1 MSQSGG
7 EEALIYNCEGVYVAY
22 YRWREN
28 FLPFLLLTCSQGQYQ
43 VLCRS
48 CCWLES
54 KDIIATQRS
63 LGWWI
68 TYHIKNP
75 IYDAIDS
82 QVKGKFDDIC
92 TCQWMLL
99 LLPEKSVS
107 DISNVLLLHPSL
119 SFLPL
124 NEAYFYIY
132 STPRDKSLDGQG
144 LRFMIL
150 GNYTVALVMRSSSI
164 LMCSRAG

>member
-1 MSQSGG
+1 MKGKFPSLPAFDMLTRPIPSVVQVMLLASVKRHNSYSKK
-7 EEALIYNCEGVYVAY
+7 LWVVD
-22 YRWREN
+22 N
-28 FLPFLLLTCSQGQYQ
+28 F
-43 VLCRS
+43 
-48 CCWLES
+48 
-54 KDIIATQRS
+54 
-63 LGWWI
+63 
-68 TYHIKNP
+68 HIKNP
-75 IYDAIDS
+75 IYNAIDS
-82 QVKGKFDDIC
+82 QVKGKFDHIC

-107 DISNVLLLHPSL
+107 DISNVLLLDPNL

-124 NEAYFYIY
+124 NEAYLKIY

-144 LRFMIL
+144 LKFMIL

>member
-1 MSQSGG
+1 MPQSGG
-7 EEALIYNCEGVYVAY
+7 EEAFIYNCEGVYVAY

-28 FLPFLLLTCSQGQYQ
+28 FLPFLLLTCPQGQDQ

-48 CCWLES
+48 CCWLAS

-63 LGWWI
+63 LRWWI
-68 TYHIKNP
+68 TSHIKNP

-82 QVKGKFDDIC
+82 QVKGKFDH
-92 TCQWMLL
+92 TCQSMLL

-107 DISNVLLLHPSL
+107 DISNVLLLDPSL
-119 SFLPL
+119 SFLLL
-124 NEAYFYIY
+124 NEAYFWIY

-164 LMCSRAG
+164 LMCSRAV

>member
-1 MSQSGG
+1 MSQSRG
-7 EEALIYNCEGVYVAY
+7 EEALIYNWKGVYVAY

-28 FLPFLLLTCSQGQYQ
+28 FLPFLLLTCSQGQ

-48 CCWLES
+48 CCWLAS

-68 TYHIKNP
+68 TSHIKNP
-75 IYDAIDS
+75 IYDTIDS
-82 QVKGKFDDIC
+82 QVKGKFDHIC

-107 DISNVLLLHPSL
+107 DISNVLLLDPSL

-164 LMCSRAG
+164 LMCTRAG